1 MIQTYTEFK
10 NYTAANNGIFEI
22 PLGEDIISIYIQN
35 TGGFGSF
42 IVINGTNIGNG
53 LSLIPGRSLRVYGR
67 QDEILAGK
75 ITVYCFAFQQADA
88 KKIGILIKRKI

>member
-1 MIQTYTEFK
+1 MVQTYTEFRT
-10 NYTAANNGIFEI
+10 YSAANNGIFEI

-67 QDEILAGK
+67 QDEILSGK
-75 ITVYCFAFQQADA
+75 ITVYVFSFQSIDE
-88 KKIGILIKRKI
+88 KK